1 MIMRPET
8 LIAMSRIEIVID
20 EESLADLLELCRGA
34 GVRGYTFIKQAGGLG
49 SRGERRPDDYA
60 LEEKNAVVILAC
72 EEKQAE
78 RIIMSLRPKLKEFG
92 GMCLISD
99 CQWVIGP
106 AVSY

>member
-1 MIMRPET
+1 MSSDV
-8 LIAMSRIEIVID
+8 LIPLKRIEIVVD
-20 EESLADLLELCRGA
+20 EEALGKLLGLLRTA
-34 GVRGYTFIKQAGGLG
+34 GVRGYTTIKQAGGLG
-49 SRGERRPDDYA
+49 SRGERRPEDYA

-78 RIIMSLRPKLKEFG
+78 RIIMTIRPRLKEFG

-99 CQWVIGP
+99 CEWVIGP

>member
-1 MIMRPET
+1 MIMRPDT
-8 LIAMSRIEIVID
+8 LIAMKRIEIVI
-20 EESLADLLELCRGA
+20 EEEALSELLELCRSVD
-34 GVRGYTFIKQAGGLG
+34 VRGYTFIKHAGGLG

-78 RIIMSLRPKLKEFG
+78 RIITALRSKLKDFG
-92 GMCLISD
+92 GMCLVSD
-99 CQWVIGP
+99 CEWVIGP

>member
-1 MIMRPET
+1 MIIRPDT
-8 LIAMSRIEIVID
+8 LISMKRIEIVVD
-20 EESLADLLELCRGA
+20 EEALGELLELLQSG

-49 SRGERRPDDYA
+49 SRGERRPDDIA
-60 LEEKNAVVILAC
+60 LEEKNAVIILAC

-78 RIIMSLRPKLKEFG
+78 RLVMTLRPKLKDFG

-99 CQWVIGP
+99 CEWVIGP

>member
-1 MIMRPET
+1 MK
-8 LIAMSRIEIVID
+8 RIDIVID
-20 EESLADLLELCRGA
+20 EEALDDLLELCRAA
-34 GVRGYTFIKQAGGLG
+34 GVRGYTVIKQAGGLG

-78 RIIMSLRPKLKEFG
+78 RIIMSLRPKLKDFG
-92 GMCLISD
+92 GMCLLSD

>member
-1 MIMRPET
+1 MNMTSET
-8 LIAMSRIEIVID
+8 LIPMSRIEIVVD
-20 EESLADLLELCRGA
+20 EESLVELLELCKET
-34 GVRGYTFIKQAGGLG
+34 GVRGYTVIKQAGGLG
-49 SRGERRPDDYA
+49 SRGERRPDDFP

-72 EEKQAE
+72 EGKQAE

-99 CQWVIGP
+99 CQWVVGP

>member
-1 MIMRPET
+1 MMMRPDT
-8 LIAMSRIEIVID
+8 LISMKRIEIVVD
-20 EESLADLLELCRGA
+20 EEAVGDLLGLCRSA
-34 GVRGYTFIKQAGGLG
+34 GVRGYTVLSHAGGLG

-78 RIIMSLRPKLKEFG
+78 RVVMAIRPRLKEFG

-99 CQWVIGP
+99 CEWVIGP

>member
-1 MIMRPET
+1 MIMRPDT
-8 LIAMSRIEIVID
+8 LIAMKRVEIVVD
-20 EESLADLLELCRGA
+20 EEALGGLLELLRSVGT
-34 GVRGYTFIKQAGGLG
+34 RGYTFMKQAGGLG
-49 SRGERRPDDYA
+49 SRGERLPDSFG

-78 RIIMSLRPKLKEFG
+78 RVVTELRPRLKEFG
-92 GMCLISD
+92 GMCLVSE